1 MLQQTLWFAF
11 FVALMFLVP
20 PLVAMDVLVP

>member
-1 MLQQTLWFAF
+1 MLQQTLWFTAF
-11 FVALMFLVP
+11 IALMFLVP

>member
-1 MLQQTLWFAF
+1 MLQQTLWFGF
-11 FVALMFLVP
+11 FIALMFLVP

>member
-1 MLQQTLWFAF
+1 MLQQTLWFTL

-20 PLVAMDVLVP
+20 PLVAMDLLVP